1 MTMIMRRR
9 GGVFAGSLVVGGL
22 LAFGLFPSA
31 AVAQAA
37 DGGSARKTIEISAS
51 EKVQVVAEIATVKIG
66 CQNQAPTKDAA
77 YAENTRV
84 ANKIVKALVDA
95 GVPKEAIQTESLSL
109 AKDEDRY
116 GNKPQGPMPYS
127 ANQQLLIHA
136 KASDAEK
143 VVDIAIA
150 AGANRLQDVEWSVAE
165 PKELETKAYAA
176 ALMRAKA
183 LAEQTA
189 TQAGLKLGEIVSIV
203 NSADAGGR
211 FGPGYGRGRLAVMA
225 MLQVSAAKMPM
236 LALHPA
242 IVEREASVTVT
253 YAIAP

>member
-1 MTMIMRRR
+1 M
-9 GGVFAGSLVVGGL
+9 
-22 LAFGLFPSA
+22 
-31 AVAQAA
+31 
-37 DGGSARKTIEISAS
+37 
-51 EKVQVVAEIATVKIG
+51 VAEIATVKIG
-66 CQNQAPTKDAA
+66 YQNRAATKDAT
-77 YAENTRV
+77 YAENTRA

-95 GVPKEAIQTESLSL
+95 GVPKGAIQTESLSL

-116 GNKPQGPMPYS
+116 GNKPQQAVMYS

-150 AGANRLQDVEWSVAE
+150 AGANRLEDVEWSVADT
-165 PKELETKAYAA
+165 KQLETKAYAA
-176 ALMRAKA
+176 ALTRAKA

-211 FGPGYGRGRLAVMA
+211 FGRADGRGFTSFQTVE
-225 MLQVSAAKMPM
+225 VTAAKMPR
-236 LALHPA
+236 LELHPA